1 MVGLSSLFEIA
12 RSALTTTQL
21 QLTVAGHNVANVN
34 TPGYSRQQA
43 ILTERPPLNGQPGM
57 IGTGVQATQV
67 QRVVDQFVNR
77 QLTDVQQ
84 NLGNLNVTSN
94 QLAQLQQMFDSTSG
108 QDINAQLNN
117 VFAGMQDV
125 ASNPADTTARS
136 VLVQRA
142 LLLTGSLNQA
152 SSDLAAQRVDLNQ
165 QIQQTVVEINTYAG
179 QIADLNDKIV
189 SAEVTGQNANDLRD
203 QRDLVI
209 NKLAQDVDISTIES
223 QDGSLS
229 VFVARGQVLVQGST
243 TRQLATVANLDN
255 DGLSDVGYNTG
266 GTRAL
271 SISSLITNGRL
282 KGLLD
287 LRDAT
292 IPATQQSFDRLT
304 ATLVNEVNQ
313 VHQQGYGLDGSTG
326 RNFFTPLSV
335 TARAS
340 AVNQGSAG
348 VTASAI
354 TANSLLTFHDY
365 QIRFTSPTT
374 YSIVDQTT
382 GSGIRGNYTGTA
394 ISAPTANGPLSIITG
409 TNDTLTVTVDG
420 TTSGTIAL
428 AGGASPGLAY
438 SSGASL
444 AAEIQSKING
454 DATLQA
460 AGRSVT
466 VSFDSTTS
474 RFVITSNSSG
484 SNSAVAVTG
493 GSARAALGL
502 VSGTG
507 TAASGTYSGP
517 QTLNFDGLSV
527 TVSGTPSADDV
538 LTVNSYAKTAGAVTV
553 AITSGAQFAA
563 SSTPAGI
570 PGDNTSALAM
580 TALQQQQFASL
591 DGTTFNGA
599 YSNIASTVG
608 IAAQTATQQLDAQN
622 VLQDQVNTLRSQ
634 TSGVSIDEELVNL
647 IQYQR
652 GFEAASRLISITDQ
666 MLQTLLGLG
675 QHQGG

>member
-21 QLTVAGHNVANVN
+21 QLTVAGHNVANVD

-67 QRVVDQFVNR
+67 QRIVDQFINR
-77 QLTDVQQ
+77 QLTDVEQ
-84 NLGNLNVTSN
+84 NLGNLNVASN

-152 SSDLAAQRVDLNQ
+152 SSDLAAQRINLNQ
-165 QIQQTVVEINTYAG
+165 QVQQTVLEINTYAG

-209 NKLAQDVDISTIES
+209 NKLAQDVDISTIGS
-223 QDGSLS
+223 QDGSVS
-229 VFVARGQVLVQGST
+229 VFVARGQVLVQGNT
-243 TRQLATVANLDN
+243 TRQLATVPNLDN
-255 DGLSDVGYNTG
+255 DGLLDVGYNTG

-313 VHQQGYGLDGSTG
+313 IHQQGYGLDGSTG
-326 RNFFTPLSV
+326 RDFFTPLSV

-348 VTASAI
+348 VSGSAV

-394 ISAPTANGPLSIITG
+394 ITPPTADTPVSVITG
-409 TNDTLTVTVDG
+409 ANDTLTLTVDG
-420 TTSGTIAL
+420 TTSGTITL
-428 AGGASPGLAY
+428 GGGPSPGLAY
-438 SSGASL
+438 STGASL
-444 AAEIQSKING
+444 ASEMQKAINS
-454 DATLQA
+454 DAALQA

-466 VSFDSTTS
+466 VAFDSTTH

-484 SNSAVAVTG
+484 SNSGVAVTG

-502 VSGTG
+502 VNGTG

-527 TVSGTPSADDV
+527 TVSGTPSAGDV
-538 LTVNSYAKTAGAVTV
+538 FTVNSYAKAAGAVTV
-553 AITSGAQFAA
+553 AITNGAQFAA
-563 SSTPAGI
+563 SSTAAGI
-570 PGDNTSALAM
+570 PGDNTSALAL
-580 TALQQQQFASL
+580 TALQQRQFASL
-591 DGTTFNGA
+591 GGTSFNGA

-608 IAAQTATQQLDAQN
+608 IASQTATQQLDAQH

-652 GFEAASRLISITDQ
+652 GFEAASRLVSITDQ